1 MMLAGLVLWHLIG
14 GLLAWLAGRW
24 SRLWPRWISLATMGS
39 HMIVLLVIWARY
51 FGPGAAPL
59 AGPWLMDLNLSW
71 IPQVGIR
78 FHLALDGLSL
88 IMLFL
93 INFLGIMAVV
103 ASWVGI
109 QDKLGFFHFN
119 LMWILSALV
128 GVFLAEDLFLFYFF
142 WEMMLVPLYLL
153 IGIWGHENRV
163 YATLKFF
170 IFTQAS
176 SLFMLLAILG
186 LYFVHGRNT
195 GVYTFD
201 YDQLLGTQLA
211 PTTAMW
217 LMLGFFL
224 AFAVK
229 LPTVPLHTWLPDAH
243 TEAPTAGSVDLAG
256 LVLKVGAY
264 GVMRFLVPLFPKAAH
279 DFSPVA
285 MGLAVVGI
293 LYGALLAFAQT
304 DLKRLVAYT
313 SVSHMGFVLLG
324 IFAWN
329 PLALQGAL
337 VIMVAHGISTGAL
350 FILVGALYER
360 MHTRDLNRMG
370 GLWST
375 MPRMGRVALVFAL
388 ASLGLPSLGNF
399 VGEFLVLLGTFQ
411 VNPAMAILATLGFII
426 ASVYS
431 LWMMQ
436 RIFGGPDVAGR
447 ELPDLDRR
455 EMAMMIAMIVVIF
468 WLGFHPQPLLNTAR
482 HALDTLQ
489 RHTIEAQTVLRSE
502 PQDTGP
508 RRIRYAA
515 TLPVDLRGVELV
527 PYNTPELLFRASWLG
542 RTRTNGNEKIQA
554 MSGDGKQP

>member
-1 MMLAGLVLWHLIG
+1 MMLAGLILWQLIG

-24 SRLWPRWISLATMGS
+24 SKMWPRRISLATMGS
-39 HMIVLLVIWARY
+39 HVVALLVIWVHY
-51 FGPGAAPL
+51 FGLGAAPR
-59 AGPWLMDLNLSW
+59 AAPWLVELNVSW

-78 FHLALDGLSL
+78 FHLAMDGLSL

-93 INFLGIMAVV
+93 IDFLGIMAVV

-109 QDKLGFFHFN
+109 QERIGFFHFN

-142 WEMMLVPLYLL
+142 WELMLVPLYFL

-176 SLFMLLAILG
+176 SLLMLLSILG
-186 LYFVHGRNT
+186 LYFVHGRNA

-201 YDQLLGTQLA
+201 YDQLLGTSMA
-211 PTTAMW
+211 PTTALL
-217 LMLGFFL
+217 LMLGFFI

-229 LPTVPLHTWLPDAH
+229 LPAMPFHTWLPDAH

-264 GVMRFLVPLFPKAAH
+264 GFIRFLVPLFPKAAH
-279 DFSPVA
+279 DFAPVA

-293 LYGALLAFAQT
+293 LYGAFLAFAQT

-329 PLALQGAL
+329 SLALQGAV
-337 VIMVAHGISTGAL
+337 VIMIAHGISTGAL
-350 FILVGALYER
+350 FILVGAMYDR
-360 MHTRDLNRMG
+360 MHTRDLDRMG

-375 MPRMGRVALVFAL
+375 MPRMGRAALIFAL

-411 VNPAMAILATLGFII
+411 VNPALAILATLGFIV
-426 ASVYS
+426 ASIYS

-436 RIFGGPDVAGR
+436 RIFGGPNLGGW

-455 EMAMMIAMIVVIF
+455 EMAMMMAMIIVIF

-482 HALDTLQ
+482 PTLDRLQ
-489 RHTIEAQTVLRSE
+489 RYTVEGQAVVLSE
-502 PQDTGP
+502 RQ
-508 RRIRYAA
+508 
-515 TLPVDLRGVELV
+515 LPFV
-527 PYNTPELLFRASWLG
+527 ASWPS
-542 RTRTNGNEKIQA
+542 RTGAFAADKFQSRSWK
-554 MSGDGKQP
+554 GKQP